1 MSDIK
6 YDEDL
11 HILQRTGQVSTQ
23 EVGRHFLFFSR
34 IESDKCC
41 IGGRLAF
48 CVSDFNANFL

>member
-11 HILQRTGQVSTQ
+11 LILQRTGQVSTQ

>member
-1 MSDIK
+1 MSDIE

-11 HILQRTGQVSTQ
+11 HIRTGQVSTQ

-41 IGGRLAF
+41 IGGRLVF
-48 CVSDFNANFL
+48 CASDFNANFL